1 MFDAIGGFFDMLMQP
16 IYWVM
21 SGILVGAHSLW
32 SMVMDPN
39 SGWTWVLAIV
49 SLTVVVRTLMIP
61 LFVRQINSSRSMQ
74 LVAPKARA
82 LQEKYGSD
90 RERYGQEVMKLYKEE
105 GVNPAASCLPLLLQ
119 MPVFLGLFYVLN
131 GAARGTPVGTW
142 FVERPHLVESLQK
155 SKIFGTEISA
165 TLAQNGFVFGP
176 TLFVAGFL
184 IIAMTASLFFM
195 QLMMMRKNMPPESL
209 EGPFAQQQKM
219 MLYLFPAIYLF
230 TGVAFPIG
238 VMIYWLASNLWTIG
252 QQWILIH
259 NNPTPNTPAF
269 IDWEERMKAKGK
281 DPAEILRQRAEKTRR
296 KRGGP
301 VATAGDPTKV
311 ARQGRTG
318 STSAPAAKADDTTTT
333 DAAGSAPRPVKRQQ
347 PSKNT
352 RANRK
357 QARPRKPGAS
367 T

>member
-1 MFDAIGGFFDMLMQP
+1 MQP

-21 SGILVGAHSLW
+21 SGILVGAHQLW
-32 SMVMDPN
+32 SFVLDPN
-39 SGWTWVLAIV
+39 SGWTWVLSIV

-61 LFVRQINSSRSMQ
+61 LFVRQINSSRAMQ

-131 GAARGTPVGTW
+131 GAATGVPKGHW
-142 FVERPHLVESLQK
+142 FVTRPDLVDSLREST
-155 SKIFGTEISA
+155 IFGAKISA
-165 TLAQNGFVFGP
+165 TLSQNGFVIGP
-176 TLFVAGFL
+176 TLFVAVFL
-184 IIAMTASLFFM
+184 IITMTASLFFM
-195 QLMMMRKNMPPESL
+195 QLMLMRKNMPPEAL

-252 QQWILIH
+252 QQYLLIH

-269 IDWEERMKAKGK
+269 IDWEERMRAKGK
-281 DPAEILRQRAEKTRR
+281 DPAEIIRQRTAKVRR
-296 KRGGP
+296 KRTGP
-301 VATAGDPTKV
+301 VAAGDPTQV
-311 ARQGRTG
+311 ARQGTGG
-318 STSAPAAKADDTTTT
+318 STAAPASTEKADAD
-333 DAAGSAPRPVKRQQ
+333 GSTNQRVRRQQ
-347 PSKNT
+347 PNRQT

-357 QARPRKPGAS
+357 QARPRPSGEPTKE
-367 T
+367 

>member
-1 MFDAIGGFFDMLMQP
+1 MFDAIGGFFSMLMEP

-39 SGWTWVLAIV
+39 SGWTWVLSIV

-61 LFVRQINSSRSMQ
+61 LFVRQINSSRAMQ

-142 FVERPHLVESLQK
+142 FVERPELVASLQN
-155 SKIFGTEISA
+155 SKIFGAEISA
-165 TLAQNGFVFGP
+165 TLAQNGFVVGP
-176 TLFVAGFL
+176 TMFVAVFL
-184 IIAMTASLFFM
+184 IIAMTGSLFFM

-281 DPAEILRQRAEKTRR
+281 DPAEIIR
-296 KRGGP
+296 KRAAKRQGKRAGA
-301 VATAGDPTKV
+301 ATASSDPTKV
-311 ARQGRTG
+311 ARQGSTAN
-318 STSAPAAKADDTTTT
+318 TSAPATSSDTP
-333 DAAGSAPRPVKRQQ
+333 DAAGPAEPTVRRQQ
-347 PSKNT
+347 PRKQP

-357 QARPRKPGAS
+357 QARPRKPGAP
-367 T
+367 TKE

>member
-61 LFVRQINSSRSMQ
+61 LFVRQINSSRAMQ

-131 GAARGTPVGTW
+131 GAATGVPKGHW
-142 FVERPHLVESLQK
+142 FVTRPDLVDSLREST
-155 SKIFGTEISA
+155 IFGAKISA
-165 TLAQNGFVFGP
+165 TLSQNGFVIGP
-176 TLFVAGFL
+176 TLFVAVFL
-184 IIAMTASLFFM
+184 IITMTASLFFM
-195 QLMMMRKNMPPESL
+195 QLMLMRKNMPPEAL

-252 QQWILIH
+252 QQYLLIH

-269 IDWEERMKAKGK
+269 IDWEERMRAQGK
-281 DPAEILRQRAEKTRR
+281 DPAEIIR
-296 KRGGP
+296 KRTAKIQRKRSGP
-301 VATAGDPTKV
+301 VAAADPTKV
-311 ARQGRTG
+311 ARQGSGG
-318 STSAPAAKADDTTTT
+318 STAASSTTTEST
-333 DAAGSAPRPVKRQQ
+333 DASGAPQRVKRQQ
-347 PSKNT
+347 PSRQT

-357 QARPRKPGAS
+357 QARPRPSGEPTKE
-367 T
+367 

>member
-1 MFDAIGGFFDMLMQP
+1 MFDAIGGFFSMLMEP

-21 SGILVGAHSLW
+21 SGILVGAHTLW

-39 SGWTWVLAIV
+39 SGWTWVLSIV

-61 LFVRQINSSRSMQ
+61 LFVRQINSSRAMQ

-131 GAARGTPVGTW
+131 GAARGNPVGKW
-142 FVERPHLVESLQK
+142 FIERPDLVSSLQN
-155 SKIFGTEISA
+155 SKIFGVEVSA
-165 TLAQNGFVFGP
+165 TLAEYGFHFGP

-184 IIAMTASLFFM
+184 ILAMTGSLFFM

-252 QQWILIH
+252 QQYILIH

-281 DPAEILRQRAEKTRR
+281 DPAEIIRQRAAKRQG
-296 KRGGP
+296 KRGGT
-301 VATAGDPTKV
+301 ATPSDPTKV
-311 ARQGRTG
+311 ARQGSGG
-318 STSAPAAKADDTTTT
+318 STSAPAEASSDT
-333 DAAGSAPRPVKRQQ
+333 DATGTTPQRVRRQ

-357 QARPRKPGAS
+357 QARPRQQGERTKE
-367 T
+367 

>member
-1 MFDAIGGFFDMLMQP
+1 MLEFLDTLMQP

-21 SGILVGAHSLW
+21 SGILVGAHQLW
-32 SMVMDPN
+32 SFVLDPN
-39 SGWTWVLAIV
+39 SGWTWVLSIV

-61 LFVRQINSSRSMQ
+61 LFVRQINSSRAMQ

-131 GAARGTPVGTW
+131 GAATGVPKGHW
-142 FVERPHLVESLQK
+142 FVTRPDLVDSLRESTILGAK
-155 SKIFGTEISA
+155 ISA
-165 TLAQNGFVFGP
+165 TLSQNGFVIGP
-176 TLFVAGFL
+176 TLFVAVFL
-184 IIAMTASLFFM
+184 IITMTASLFFM
-195 QLMMMRKNMPPESL
+195 QLMLMRKNMPPEAL

-252 QQWILIH
+252 QQYLLIH

-269 IDWEERMKAKGK
+269 IDWEERMRARGK
-281 DPAEILRQRAEKTRR
+281 DPAEIIRQRTAKVRR
-296 KRGGP
+296 KRTGP
-301 VATAGDPTKV
+301 VAAGDPTQV
-311 ARQGRTG
+311 ARQGTGG
-318 STSAPAAKADDTTTT
+318 STAAPASTEKADAD
-333 DAAGSAPRPVKRQQ
+333 GSTNQRVRRQQ
-347 PSKNT
+347 PNRQT

-357 QARPRKPGAS
+357 QARPRPSGEPTKE
-367 T
+367 

>member
-1 MFDAIGGFFDMLMQP
+1 VFDAIGGFFSMLMEP

-39 SGWTWVLAIV
+39 SGWTWVLSIV

-61 LFVRQINSSRSMQ
+61 LFVRQINSSRAMQ

-142 FVERPHLVESLQK
+142 FVERPELVASLQN
-155 SKIFGTEISA
+155 SKIFGAEISA
-165 TLAQNGFVFGP
+165 TLAQNGFVVGP
-176 TLFVAGFL
+176 TMFVAVFL
-184 IIAMTASLFFM
+184 IIAMTGSLFFM

-281 DPAEILRQRAEKTRR
+281 DPAEIIR
-296 KRGGP
+296 KRAAKRQGKRAGA
-301 VATAGDPTKV
+301 ATASSDPTKV
-311 ARQGRTG
+311 ARQGSTAN
-318 STSAPAAKADDTTTT
+318 TSAPATSSDTP
-333 DAAGSAPRPVKRQQ
+333 DAAGPAEPTVRRQQ
-347 PSKNT
+347 PRKQP

-357 QARPRKPGAS
+357 QARPRKPGAP
-367 T
+367 TKE

>member
-1 MFDAIGGFFDMLMQP
+1 
-16 IYWVM
+16 
-21 SGILVGAHSLW
+21 
-32 SMVMDPN
+32 
-39 SGWTWVLAIV
+39 
-49 SLTVVVRTLMIP
+49 
-61 LFVRQINSSRSMQ
+61 
-74 LVAPKARA
+74 
-82 LQEKYGSD
+82 
-90 RERYGQEVMKLYKEE
+90 
-105 GVNPAASCLPLLLQ
+105 
-119 MPVFLGLFYVLN
+119 
-131 GAARGTPVGTW
+131 
-142 FVERPHLVESLQK
+142 
-155 SKIFGTEISA
+155 
-165 TLAQNGFVFGP
+165 
-176 TLFVAGFL
+176 
-184 IIAMTASLFFM
+184 MTASLFFM

-209 EGPFAQQQKM
+209 EGPFAQQKM

-281 DPAEILRQRAEKTRR
+281 DPAEILRQRAETRR

-311 ARQGRTG
+311 ARQGHTG

-357 QARPRKPGAS
+357 QARPLGRARPRKEGYTRARTWTPPWLSRRRRPPWPGRRVRGRACDRRGRGPRGRRG
-367 T
+367 

>member
-1 MFDAIGGFFDMLMQP
+1 MFDAIGGFFSMLMEP

-32 SMVMDPN
+32 STFMDPN
-39 SGWTWVLAIV
+39 SGWTWVLSIV

-61 LFVRQINSSRSMQ
+61 LFVRQINSSRAMQ

-90 RERYGQEVMKLYKEE
+90 RERYGQEVMKLYREE

-131 GAARGTPVGTW
+131 GAATGHPTGHW
-142 FVERPHLVESLQK
+142 FKTNPHLVDSLREST
-155 SKIFGTEISA
+155 IFGAKISA
-165 TLAQNGFVFGP
+165 TLSQNGFVIGP
-176 TLFVAGFL
+176 TLFVAVFL
-184 IIAMTASLFFM
+184 IITMTASLFFM
-195 QLMMMRKNMPPESL
+195 QLMMMRKNMPPEAL

-269 IDWEERMKAKGK
+269 VDWEERMKAKGK
-281 DPAEILRQRAEKTRR
+281 DPAEIIRQRTAKVRR
-296 KRGGP
+296 KRTGP
-301 VATAGDPTKV
+301 VATTEPGKV
-311 ARQGRTG
+311 ARQGSGG
-318 STSAPAAKADDTTTT
+318 STSAPATPVEGS
-333 DAAGSAPRPVKRQQ
+333 DAAASPQKRVARQQ
-347 PSKNT
+347 TSKGS
-352 RANRK
+352 RAKRK
-357 QARPRKPGAS
+357 NQSSPRKPG
-367 T
+367 TTKE

>member
-1 MFDAIGGFFDMLMQP
+1 MLEFLDTLMQP

-21 SGILVGAHSLW
+21 SGILVGAHQLW
-32 SMVMDPN
+32 SFVLDPN
-39 SGWTWVLAIV
+39 SGWTWVLSIV
-49 SLTVVVRTLMIP
+49 SLTVLVRTLMIP
-61 LFVRQINSSRSMQ
+61 LFVRQINSSRAMQ

-131 GAARGTPVGTW
+131 GAATGLPKGHW
-142 FVERPHLVESLQK
+142 FVTRPDLVDSLREST
-155 SKIFGTEISA
+155 IFGAKISA
-165 TLAQNGFVFGP
+165 TLSQNGFVIGP
-176 TLFVAGFL
+176 TLFVAVFL
-184 IIAMTASLFFM
+184 IITMTASLFFM
-195 QLMMMRKNMPPESL
+195 QLMLMRKNMPPEAL

-252 QQWILIH
+252 QQYLLIH

-269 IDWEERMKAKGK
+269 IDWEERMRAKGK
-281 DPAEILRQRAEKTRR
+281 DPAEIIRQRTAKVRR
-296 KRGGP
+296 KRTGP
-301 VATAGDPTKV
+301 VAAGDPTQV
-311 ARQGRTG
+311 ARQGTGG
-318 STSAPAAKADDTTTT
+318 STAAPASTEKADAD
-333 DAAGSAPRPVKRQQ
+333 GSTNQRVRRQQ
-347 PSKNT
+347 PNRQT

-357 QARPRKPGAS
+357 QARPRPSGEPTKE
-367 T
+367 

>member
-1 MFDAIGGFFDMLMQP
+1 MLEFLDMLMQP

-32 SMVMDPN
+32 SLILDPN

-61 LFVRQINSSRSMQ
+61 LFVRQINSSRAMQ

-82 LQEKYGSD
+82 LQEKYGAD
-90 RERYGQEVMKLYKEE
+90 RERYGQEVMKLYREE

-131 GAARGTPVGTW
+131 GAATGMPKGYW
-142 FVERPHLVESLQK
+142 FVENPHLVDSLREST
-155 SKIFGTEISA
+155 IFGAKISA
-165 TLAQNGFVFGP
+165 TLSQNGFVVGP
-176 TLFVAGFL
+176 TMFVAVFL
-184 IIAMTASLFFM
+184 IITMTASLFFM
-195 QLMMMRKNMPPESL
+195 QLMLMRKNMPPEAL

-238 VMIYWLASNLWTIG
+238 VMIYWLASNLWTIA
-252 QQWILIH
+252 QQFILIR

-269 IDWEERMKAKGK
+269 IDWEERMRAQGK
-281 DPAEILRQRAEKTRR
+281 DPAEIIR
-296 KRGGP
+296 KRTAKIQRKRSGP
-301 VATAGDPTKV
+301 VAAADPTKV
-311 ARQGRTG
+311 ARQGSGG
-318 STSAPAAKADDTTTT
+318 STAASSTTTEST
-333 DAAGSAPRPVKRQQ
+333 DASGAPQRVKRQQ
-347 PSKNT
+347 PSRQT

-357 QARPRKPGAS
+357 QARPRPSGEPTKE
-367 T
+367 

>member
-1 MFDAIGGFFDMLMQP
+1 MLMEP

-39 SGWTWVLAIV
+39 SGWTWVLSIV

-61 LFVRQINSSRSMQ
+61 LFVRQINSSRAMQ

-142 FVERPHLVESLQK
+142 FVERPELVASLQN
-155 SKIFGTEISA
+155 SKIFGAEISA
-165 TLAQNGFVFGP
+165 TLAQNGFVVGP
-176 TLFVAGFL
+176 TMFVAVFL
-184 IIAMTASLFFM
+184 IIAMTGSLFFM

-281 DPAEILRQRAEKTRR
+281 DPAEIIR
-296 KRGGP
+296 KRAAKRQGKRAGA
-301 VATAGDPTKV
+301 ATASSDPTKV
-311 ARQGRTG
+311 ARQGSTAN
-318 STSAPAAKADDTTTT
+318 TSAPATSSDTP
-333 DAAGSAPRPVKRQQ
+333 DAAGPAEPTVRRQQ
-347 PSKNT
+347 PRKQP

-357 QARPRKPGAS
+357 QARPRKPGAP
-367 T
+367 TKE

>member
-1 MFDAIGGFFDMLMQP
+1 MLEFLDTLMQP

-32 SMVMDPN
+32 STILDPN

-82 LQEKYGSD
+82 LQEKYGAD

-131 GAARGTPVGTW
+131 GAATGNPKGFW
-142 FVERPHLVESLQK
+142 FETNLHLVDSLREST
-155 SKIFGTEISA
+155 IFGAKISA
-165 TLAQNGFVFGP
+165 TLAQNGFVVGP
-176 TLFVAGFL
+176 TMFVAGFL
-184 IIAMTASLFFM
+184 VISMVVSLFFM
-195 QLMMMRKNMPPESL
+195 QLMLMRKNMPPEAL

-230 TGVAFPIG
+230 TGYAFPIG

-252 QQWILIH
+252 QQTLLIR

-269 IDWEERMKAKGK
+269 IDWEERMRAKGK
-281 DPAEILRQRAEKTRR
+281 DPDEIIRQRSAKLRR
-296 KRGGP
+296 KGSGP
-301 VATAGDPTKV
+301 VAAADPTKV
-311 ARQGRTG
+311 TRQGTGG
-318 STSAPAAKADDTTTT
+318 STAAPASTDNTADASG
-333 DAAGSAPRPVKRQQ
+333 DATQRVRRQQ
-347 PSKNT
+347 PARNT

-357 QARPRKPGAS
+357 QARPRQSGGGTKE
-367 T
+367 

>member
-1 MFDAIGGFFDMLMQP
+1 M
-16 IYWVM
+16 
-21 SGILVGAHSLW
+21 
-32 SMVMDPN
+32 
-39 SGWTWVLAIV
+39 
-49 SLTVVVRTLMIP
+49 
-61 LFVRQINSSRSMQ
+61 
-74 LVAPKARA
+74 
-82 LQEKYGSD
+82 
-90 RERYGQEVMKLYKEE
+90 
-105 GVNPAASCLPLLLQ
+105 
-119 MPVFLGLFYVLN
+119 
-131 GAARGTPVGTW
+131 
-142 FVERPHLVESLQK
+142 ESLQK

-281 DPAEILRQRAEKTRR
+281 DPAEILRQRAEKTGR